1 MARRF
6 IAGAICPSCGKQ
18 DKLVL
23 DTVAERLECVS
34 CDFAEQRP
42 QDPAPDEGEV
52 VKILE
57 PENRT
62 TLRNSG

>member
-6 IAGAICPSCGKQ
+6 IAGAICPGCGKQ

-23 DTVAERLECVS
+23 DTVAERLECVY

-42 QDPAPDEGEV
+42 KDPAPDDGEV

-57 PENRT
+57 PKDVEQR
-62 TLRNSG
+62 